1 MTMRANTIQLTLI
14 SLLATGLVSPSLAQP
29 TQLTPAQRPCAQ
41 ITAACRQ
48 AGFVSGGYDMGV
60 GLTGDCIRPIMQG
73 RAQRKH
79 ATKALPQ
86 IDPQVVAACK
96 EQDRGFGMGGANR

>member
-1 MTMRANTIQLTLI
+1 MRANTIPLTLI
-14 SLLATGLVSPSLAQP
+14 SVLATGLVSPSLAQP
-29 TQLTPAQRPCAQ
+29 TQPTPVQRPCAQ

-48 AGFVSGGYDMGV
+48 AGFESGGYHAGV
-60 GLTGDCIRPIMQG
+60 GLAGDCIRPIMQG
-73 RAQRKH
+73 MAQRKH

-96 EQDRGFGMGGANR
+96 EQDPGFGMGGANR